1 MSPAG
6 IGLSSRASPAA
17 DPPPH
22 QIVTETW
29 YLCCFLVIMA
39 KFLNTSAANYYLEEI
54 IRLAHDRLVLITP
67 VFKLNDRVKE
77 LLEEKNQRKIEVH
90 VAYEKTD
97 LLPEEVN
104 WLRALTFIRT
114 SFCRNL
120 HAKCYLNEQFGI
132 VSSLN
137 LHELSHAKSNEI
149 GVLISRDDDHE
160 LFQSLSDE
168 ADRIIRIS
176 DEVRMSFEKVRRMS
190 EENSPNA
197 ADEQEGAGKLS
208 TSRLAKKL
216 GLKTQ
221 ELTDHLVHLGAIE
234 ISEGRKQITPLGR
247 RLGGELRVSARFG
260 PYFLWPEALPLAK
273 A

>member
-1 MSPAG
+1 M
-6 IGLSSRASPAA
+6 
-17 DPPPH
+17 
-22 QIVTETW
+22 
-29 YLCCFLVIMA
+29 
-39 KFLNTSAANYYLEEI
+39 
-54 IRLAHDRLVLITP
+54 
-67 VFKLNDRVKE
+67 NDRVKE
-77 LLEEKNQRKIEVH
+77 LLMDKNERKIEVH
-90 VAYEKTD
+90 LAYEKNE
-97 LLPEEVN
+97 LQPEETN
-104 WLRALTFIRT
+104 WLRALSFVRV

-120 HAKCYLNEQFGI
+120 HAKCYLNEQHCI

-137 LHELSHAKSNEI
+137 LHELSLAKSNEI
-149 GVLISRDDDHE
+149 GVLISKEDDEE
-160 LFQSLSDE
+160 LFRTLSDE
-168 ADRIIRIS
+168 AERILRIS
-176 DEVRMSFEKVRRMS
+176 DEVRMSFEKVRRLS
-190 EENSPNA
+190 EDNAPNGA
-197 ADEQEGAGKLS
+197 EDQEGVGKLS

>member
-1 MSPAG
+1 
-6 IGLSSRASPAA
+6 
-17 DPPPH
+17 
-22 QIVTETW
+22 
-29 YLCCFLVIMA
+29 MA

-67 VFKLNDRVKE
+67 ALKLNDRVKE
-77 LLEEKNQRKIEVH
+77 LLKDKNQRKIEVH
-90 VAYEKTD
+90 LAYEKNE
-97 LLPEEVN
+97 LLPEEIT
-104 WLRALTFIRT
+104 WLRALSFVRT

-120 HAKCYLNEQFGI
+120 HAKCYLNEQFCI

-149 GVLISRDDDHE
+149 GLLVSKNDDGE

-176 DEVRMSFEKVRRMS
+176 EEVRMSFERVRRLS
-190 EENSPNA
+190 EENAP
-197 ADEQEGAGKLS
+197 DGGEDQESVGKLS

-221 ELTDHLVHLGAIE
+221 ELTNHLVHLGAIE

>member
-1 MSPAG
+1 
-6 IGLSSRASPAA
+6 
-17 DPPPH
+17 
-22 QIVTETW
+22 
-29 YLCCFLVIMA
+29 MA

-54 IRLAHDRLVLITP
+54 IRLARDRLVLISP
-67 VFKLNDRVKE
+67 VLKLNDRVKE
-77 LLEEKNQRKIEVH
+77 LLADKNQRKIEVH
-90 VAYEKTD
+90 LAYEKND
-97 LLPEEVN
+97 LEPEEIN
-104 WLRALTFIRT
+104 WLRALSFIRT

-120 HAKCYLNEQFGI
+120 HAKCYLNEQFCI

-137 LHELSHAKSNEI
+137 LHELSNAKSNEI
-149 GVLISRDDDHE
+149 GVLISCEDDAE

-176 DEVRMSFEKVRRMS
+176 DEVRMSFDKVRRMS
-190 EENSPNA
+190 EENSPNGVE
-197 ADEQEGAGKLS
+197 EQEGVGKLS

-221 ELTDHLVHLGAIE
+221 ELTDHLMHLGAIE

>member
-1 MSPAG
+1 
-6 IGLSSRASPAA
+6 
-17 DPPPH
+17 
-22 QIVTETW
+22 
-29 YLCCFLVIMA
+29 MA

-54 IRLAHDRLVLITP
+54 IRLARDRLILISPVL
-67 VFKLNDRVKE
+67 KLNDRVKE
-77 LLEEKNQRKIEVH
+77 LLEDKNQRKIEVH
-90 VAYEKTD
+90 LAYEKND
-97 LLPEEVN
+97 LEPEEIN
-104 WLRALTFIRT
+104 WLRRLSFVRT

-149 GVLISRDDDHE
+149 GVLVSKDDDEE
-160 LFQSLSDE
+160 LFQSLADE

-176 DEVRMSFEKVRRMS
+176 DEVRMSFEKVRPIS
-190 EENSPNA
+190 EENSPNGA
-197 ADEQEGAGKLS
+197 EDQESAGKLS

-221 ELTDHLVHLGAIE
+221 ELTNHLVHLGAIE
-234 ISEGRKQITPLGR
+234 IHEGRKQITPLGR

-260 PYFLWPEALPLAK
+260 PYFLWPEALPLAQ

>member
-1 MSPAG
+1 
-6 IGLSSRASPAA
+6 
-17 DPPPH
+17 
-22 QIVTETW
+22 
-29 YLCCFLVIMA
+29 MA

-54 IRLAHDRLVLITP
+54 IRLARDRLVLISP
-67 VFKLNDRVKE
+67 VLKLSDRVKE
-77 LLEEKNQRKIEVH
+77 LLADKNQRKIEVH
-90 VAYEKTD
+90 LAYEKND
-97 LLPEEVN
+97 LDPEEIN
-104 WLRALTFIRT
+104 WLRALSFIRT
-114 SFCRNL
+114 SFCRHL
-120 HAKCYLNEQFGI
+120 HARCYLNEQFCI
-132 VSSLN
+132 VSSLS

-149 GVLISRDDDHE
+149 GVLISRDDDEE

-176 DEVRMSFEKVRRMS
+176 DEVRMSFEKVRWMS

-260 PYFLWPEALPLAK
+260 PYFLWPEALPLAR

>member
-1 MSPAG
+1 
-6 IGLSSRASPAA
+6 
-17 DPPPH
+17 
-22 QIVTETW
+22 
-29 YLCCFLVIMA
+29 MA

-67 VFKLNDRVKE
+67 VLKLNDRVKE
-77 LLEEKNQRKIEVH
+77 LLEDKNQRKVEVH
-90 VAYEKTD
+90 LAYEKNE
-97 LLPEEVN
+97 LLPEEIS
-104 WLRALTFIRT
+104 WLRALSFVRT

-137 LHELSHAKSNEI
+137 LHELGDAKCNEI
-149 GVLISRDDDHE
+149 GVLVSKSDDDE
-160 LFQSLSDE
+160 LFQSLSAE

-176 DEVRMSFEKVRRMS
+176 EEVRLSFEKVRRLS
-190 EENSPNA
+190 EENAPDGA
-197 ADEQEGAGKLS
+197 EEQETVGKLS
-208 TSRLAKKL
+208 TSRLARKL

-221 ELTDHLVHLGAIE
+221 ELTNHLVHLGAIE

-273 A
+273 V

>member
-1 MSPAG
+1 
-6 IGLSSRASPAA
+6 
-17 DPPPH
+17 
-22 QIVTETW
+22 
-29 YLCCFLVIMA
+29 MA

-54 IRLAHDRLVLITP
+54 IRLAHDRLILITP
-67 VFKLNDRVKE
+67 VLKLNDRVKE
-77 LLEEKNQRKIEVH
+77 LLEDKQERKIEVH
-90 VAYEKTD
+90 LAYEQNE

-104 WLRALTFIRT
+104 WLRSLSHVRT

-120 HAKCYLNEQFGI
+120 HAKCYLNEQFCI

-149 GVLISRDDDHE
+149 GVLISREDDEE
-160 LFQSLSDE
+160 LFQTLSDE

-176 DEVRMSFEKVRRMS
+176 EEVRMSYEKVRRIS
-190 EENSPNA
+190 EENAPEA
-197 ADEQEGAGKLS
+197 AEEQEGVGKLS

-221 ELTDHLVHLGAIE
+221 ELTNHLLHLGAIE

-260 PYFLWPEALPLAK
+260 PYFLWPEALPLTK

>member
-1 MSPAG
+1 
-6 IGLSSRASPAA
+6 
-17 DPPPH
+17 
-22 QIVTETW
+22 
-29 YLCCFLVIMA
+29 MA

-67 VFKLNDRVKE
+67 ALKLNDRVKE
-77 LLEEKNQRKIEVH
+77 LLEDKNQRKIEVH
-90 VAYEKTD
+90 LAYEKNE
-97 LLPEEVN
+97 LLPEEIT
-104 WLRALTFIRT
+104 WLRALSFVRT

-120 HAKCYLNEQFGI
+120 HAKCYLNEQFCI

-149 GVLISRDDDHE
+149 GLLVSKNDDGE

-176 DEVRMSFEKVRRMS
+176 EEVRMSFEKVRRLS
-190 EENSPNA
+190 EENAP
-197 ADEQEGAGKLS
+197 DGGEDQESVGKLS

-221 ELTDHLVHLGAIE
+221 ELTNHLVHLGAIE

>member
-1 MSPAG
+1 MARLAGDDPADEQNRARHG
-6 IGLSSRASPAA
+6 GLKGGGWHPS
-17 DPPPH
+17 
-22 QIVTETW
+22 
-29 YLCCFLVIMA
+29 CFLEIMA

-67 VFKLNDRVKE
+67 VLRLNDRVKE
-77 LLEEKNQRKIEVH
+77 LLEDKNQRKIETH
-90 VAYEKTD
+90 LAYERNE
-97 LLPEEVN
+97 LQPEEVN
-104 WLRALTFIRT
+104 WLRGLSFIRT
-114 SFCRNL
+114 NFCRNL
-120 HAKCYLNEQFGI
+120 HAKCYLNDQFCI
-132 VSSLN
+132 VSSLS

-149 GVLISRDDDHE
+149 GVLVSRHEDEE
-160 LFQSLSDE
+160 LFQTLSNE

-176 DEVRMSFEKVRRMS
+176 DEVRMSVEKVRHIS
-190 EENSPNA
+190 EENAPNGA
-197 ADEQEGAGKLS
+197 EDQESVGKLS

-221 ELTDHLVHLGAIE
+221 ELTNHLVHLGAIE

-260 PYFLWPEALPLAK
+260 PYFLWPEALPLTK

>member
-1 MSPAG
+1 
-6 IGLSSRASPAA
+6 
-17 DPPPH
+17 
-22 QIVTETW
+22 
-29 YLCCFLVIMA
+29 MA

-54 IRLAHDRLVLITP
+54 IRLAHDRLILITP
-67 VFKLNDRVKE
+67 VLKLNDRVKE
-77 LLEEKNQRKIEVH
+77 LLEEKQERKIEVH
-90 VAYEKTD
+90 LAYEQNE

-104 WLRALTFIRT
+104 WLRALSYIRT

-120 HAKCYLNEQFGI
+120 HAKCYLNEQFCI

-149 GVLISRDDDHE
+149 GVLVSQTDDEE
-160 LFQSLSDE
+160 LFQTLSEE

-176 DEVRMSFEKVRRMS
+176 EEVRMSIEKVRRIS
-190 EENSPNA
+190 EENAPEA
-197 ADEQEGAGKLS
+197 AEEQEGVGKLS

-221 ELTDHLVHLGAIE
+221 ELTNHLVHLGAIE

-260 PYFLWPEALPLAK
+260 PYFLWPEALPLSQA
-273 A
+273 

>member
-1 MSPAG
+1 
-6 IGLSSRASPAA
+6 
-17 DPPPH
+17 
-22 QIVTETW
+22 
-29 YLCCFLVIMA
+29 MA

-54 IRLAHDRLVLITP
+54 IRLARDRLVLITP
-67 VFKLNDRVKE
+67 VLRLNDRVRE
-77 LLEEKNQRKIEVH
+77 LLEDKNQRKIEVH
-90 VAYEKTD
+90 LAYEKNE
-97 LLPEEVN
+97 LLPEEIH

-120 HAKCYLNEQFGI
+120 HAKCYLNEQFCI

-149 GVLISRDDDHE
+149 GVLISRDDEEE
-160 LFQSLSDE
+160 LFQSLTDE
-168 ADRIIRIS
+168 ADRILRLS
-176 DEVRMSFEKVRRMS
+176 EEVRLNFEKVRRLS

-197 ADEQEGAGKLS
+197 ADDQEGVGKLS

-260 PYFLWPEALPLAK
+260 PYFLWPEALPLTK

>member
-1 MSPAG
+1 
-6 IGLSSRASPAA
+6 
-17 DPPPH
+17 
-22 QIVTETW
+22 
-29 YLCCFLVIMA
+29 MA

-67 VFKLNDRVKE
+67 VLKLNDRVKE
-77 LLEEKNQRKIEVH
+77 LLEDKNQRKIEVH
-90 VAYEKTD
+90 VAYEKSE

-114 SFCRNL
+114 NFCRSL

-137 LHELSHAKSNEI
+137 LHELSNAKSNEI
-149 GVLISRDDDHE
+149 GVLISRDEDQE

-168 ADRIIRIS
+168 ADRILRIS
-176 DEVRMSFEKVRRMS
+176 DEVRMSFEKVRRLS
-190 EENSPNA
+190 EDNSPNA
-197 ADEQEGAGKLS
+197 LEEGVGKLS

>member
-1 MSPAG
+1 
-6 IGLSSRASPAA
+6 
-17 DPPPH
+17 
-22 QIVTETW
+22 
-29 YLCCFLVIMA
+29 MA

-54 IRLAHDRLVLITP
+54 IRLARDRLILITP
-67 VFKLNDRVKE
+67 VLRLNDRVKE
-77 LLEEKNQRKIEVH
+77 LLEDKQQRRIEVQ
-90 VAYEKTD
+90 VAYEKNE
-97 LLPEEVN
+97 LLPEEAN
-104 WLRALTFIRT
+104 WLRALSFIRT

-120 HAKCYLNEQFGI
+120 HAKCYLNEQFCI

-149 GVLISRDDDHE
+149 GVLVSREDDDE
-160 LFQSLSDE
+160 LFQTLSDE
-168 ADRIIRIS
+168 ADRILRIS

-190 EENSPNA
+190 EEPA
-197 ADEQEGAGKLS
+197 PGAEEEQESIGKLS

-221 ELTDHLVHLGAIE
+221 ELTNHLLHLGAIE

-260 PYFLWPEALPLAK
+260 TYFLWPEALPLTK